1 MAEDRVQS
9 FVDGPTPELL
19 GQLTKAELVEAAR
32 LLDISVRPSLR
43 KDEIK
48 DRICQFL
55 VKTDIWS
62 TRADSE
68 EEGDD
73 SASSDGSHDSALDLK
88 TLEAQLKLKELELRT
103 KEVELQMKSLDLK
116 SKELDVRSGDS
127 SGKFDACKY
136 VRLVPKFDESKV
148 EEFFQHFEK
157 VAVNLGRERSVWP
170 TLVQSVLIGRAQ
182 EVYASLSVEE
192 GGCYEQLKSSVLR
205 AYELVPEAHRQAFRN
220 TKKGE
225 RDTYVDLVRKK
236 VVHFERWLSSTGVN
250 SFESL
255 KELMLSEELKRSVS
269 HELRQYLEERDVM
282 NVQRA
287 AVLLD
292 EYVLT
297 HKVVDR
303 SKPQG
308 KVNQFVGKKD
318 SSWKDESQGSNNT
331 VKSGNRQKPV
341 PGPCYYCKQEGHRM
355 SECSKLKK
363 KREKEGFGER
373 KVVPNALASVKRE
386 NRAVSVGY
394 KPFVT
399 EGFVSLSGSS
409 EEVPIRI
416 LRDTGATQT
425 LLLANVLPF
434 SEDSAVHS
442 DVFVRGIGGVIQVPL
457 HSVNLKSAIVSG
469 QVDVGVSP
477 ALPVEGVSLLVF
489 CQVDNS
495 KSAEDGS
502 GVNQDGESDVGLN
515 RLSLIDA
522 QGKDPELVGSINSA
536 LSEEEAVNE
545 STCFYMKDDILMR
558 RWRPPDASLD
568 EDWRVIHQ
576 VVVPKVFRRQILK
589 VSHETDLGG
598 HLGVN
603 KTVNRILKH
612 FFWPGLRSDV
622 SEFCRACHAC
632 QVVGKPNQKIPP
644 APLRPIPAF
653 DEPFSTIIVDCVGPL
668 PKTKAGHEYLLT
680 MMCAATRFPEAVPL
694 RRITAQNVCKA
705 LVKFFSLVGLPR
717 IIQSDQGSNF
727 TSKLFRQVMSQ
738 LGIRCVN
745 SIAYHPESQGALERF
760 HQTLKN
766 MMRTYCFQ
774 CEKEW
779 DEGLPL
785 LLFAVRESVQDS
797 LGFSPFD
804 LVFGHT
810 VRGPLL
816 VLKEKML
823 ESDEKCGLLDYVSR
837 FRERLSYSR
846 ELAMQ
851 HMKTAQADM
860 KKVFDR
866 KARERSFDPGSKVLV
881 LLPIPGNCL
890 QARYSGPYVVEEKVS
905 EVNYV
910 IRTPDKRKQKRLC
923 HINML
928 KEYVE
933 SSEDCKAKSVASV
946 GVACGRSDTVD
957 VQQEVGLSLPE
968 VKLENSE
975 VLENLGERLNYLPV
989 SERESL
995 QELISEYSHLFG
1007 DVPSRTTLVEH
1018 VVDVGECNPIKQ
1030 HPYRLN
1036 PSKLEILRKEVN
1048 YMIVNDI
1055 IEPSSSQWS
1064 FPCVLVPK
1072 KDGSYRFCTDYR
1084 LLNSKSKSDSY
1095 PIPRIDDLIDK
1106 MEVPCKWSLPI

>member
-43 KDEIK
+43 KDEVMDCI
-48 DRICQFL
+48 RQFL
-55 VKTDIWS
+55 VQTDIWS

-73 SASSDGSHDSALDLK
+73 SASSDGSRDSVLNLK

-127 SGKFDACKY
+127 SVKFDACKY

-157 VAVNLGRERSVWP
+157 VAVNLGWERSVWP

-255 KELMLSEELKRSVS
+255 KELMLTEELKRSVS

-282 NVQRA
+282 NVQRS

-308 KVNQFVGKKD
+308 KVNQSVGKKD
-318 SSWKDESQGSNNT
+318 YSWQDESQGSNNT

-373 KVVPNALASVKRE
+373 KVVPNALASVNRE

-442 DVFVRGIGGVIQVPL
+442 DVFVRGVGGVIQVPL

-477 ALPVEGVSLLVF
+477 ALPVEGVSLLLGNDLAGDKVLPHPVKSNIPVSDEETESLVKEMPDVFSSCVLTRSMAAKEKQETKNSEQGLKETSPDTVNLGDSFLGHLDDNSVF

-589 VSHETDLGG
+589 VSHETGLGG

-705 LVKFFSLVGLPR
+705 LLKFFSLVGLPR

-745 SIAYHPESQGALERF
+745 SSAYHPESQGALERF

-881 LLPIPGNCL
+881 LLPIPG
-890 QARYSGPYVVEEKVS
+890 
-905 EVNYV
+905 V
-910 IRTPDKRKQKRLC
+910 IVCRL
-923 HINML
+923 
-928 KEYVE
+928 
-933 SSEDCKAKSVASV
+933 
-946 GVACGRSDTVD
+946 G
-957 VQQEVGLSLPE
+957 
-968 VKLENSE
+968 
-975 VLENLGERLNYLPV
+975 
-989 SERESL
+989 
-995 QELISEYSHLFG
+995 
-1007 DVPSRTTLVEH
+1007 TLVH
-1018 VVDVGECNPIKQ
+1018 MLW
-1030 HPYRLN
+1030 R
-1036 PSKLEILRKEVN
+1036 RK
-1048 YMIVNDI
+1048 
-1055 IEPSSSQWS
+1055 
-1064 FPCVLVPK
+1064 
-1072 KDGSYRFCTDYR
+1072 
-1084 LLNSKSKSDSY
+1084 
-1095 PIPRIDDLIDK
+1095 
-1106 MEVPCKWSLPI
+1106 